1 VHSQHTGAQLPPGA
15 PGQQWLVR
23 CRDVAG
29 RRRDIVVRLNE
40 DRRIAVLVPTGEVA
54 VLGLLEVGRLRGV
67 LRQAVLTL
75 DSLMSGAHSTEDGS
89 AS

>member
-1 VHSQHTGAQLPPGA
+1 MHSQHTATGSR
-15 PGQQWLVR
+15 QWLVP

-29 RRRDIVVRLNE
+29 RRRDLVVRLTD
-40 DRRIAVLVPTGEVA
+40 DRRIAVLGPTGEVA
-54 VLGLLEVGRLRGV
+54 VLGPLEVGRLRGV

-75 DSLMSGAHSTEDGS
+75 DSLVSGQHSTQDGS